1 MYSIEIGEKLDS
13 FIGFVAEYS
22 YIGVMA
28 LVILF
33 LGVRYRARWLEL
45 LIATVII
52 GGIGYL
58 LSKVGTNLISDPRP
72 FVQNGTIP
80 LIHSAT
86 DNGFPSDHTL
96 LLATAAVIVVLVNRW
111 AGAVVLALA
120 LLIGLARVYVGVH
133 HLLDILGSFAIVAIA
148 ALIYLGGREIWQHYG
163 SPLKQGIRP
172 K

>member
-1 MYSIEIGEKLDS
+1 LES
-13 FIGFVAEYS
+13 FIGFVAEYL
-22 YIGVMA
+22 YIGVVG
-28 LVILF
+28 LIILF
-33 LGVRYRARWLEL
+33 LLVRYRAHWLEL
-45 LIATVII
+45 LIATVVI

-72 FVQNGTIP
+72 FVQTGTTP

-96 LLATAAVIVVLVNRW
+96 LLATAAVIVALVNRW
-111 AGAVVLALA
+111 AGAIGLAFA

-133 HLLDILGSFAIVAIA
+133 HLVDVLGSFAIVAIA
-148 ALIYLGGREIWQHYG
+148 TLIYLSGRSFWQQQ
-163 SPLKQGIRP
+163 KQAIRP

>member
-1 MYSIEIGEKLDS
+1 MDG
-13 FIGFVAEYS
+13 FIGFVAEYL
-22 YIGVMA
+22 YIGVVG
-28 LVILF
+28 LIILF

-72 FVQNGTIP
+72 FVQTGTPP

-96 LLATAAVIVVLVNRW
+96 LLATAAVIVALVNRW
-111 AGAVVLALA
+111 AGAVGLVFA

-133 HLLDILGSFAIVAIA
+133 HLLDIFGSFVIVAIA
-148 ALIYLGGREIWQHYG
+148 ALIYLVGRGIWQRY
-163 SPLKQGIRP
+163 SWQRRP
-172 K
+172 VITPK